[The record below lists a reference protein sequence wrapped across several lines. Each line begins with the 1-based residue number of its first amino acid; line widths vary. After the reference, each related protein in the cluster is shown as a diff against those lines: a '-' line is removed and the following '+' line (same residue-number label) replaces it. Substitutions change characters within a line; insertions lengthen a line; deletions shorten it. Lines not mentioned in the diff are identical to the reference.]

1 MIAAGNKNRLKMKHP
16 VKLLPF
22 RPATRTGQDALA
34 IWVIA
39 TRSTRGQ
46 K

>member
-1 MIAAGNKNRLKMKHP
+1 MKHP

-22 RPATRTGQDALA
+22 RPAIWTGQDALA